1 LLFFVAVEVAVDQDK
16 QQRGKG
22 RAGTLENP
30 ETYENVPGHVI
41 PIIER
46 EFDDFDNE
54 AEKFLGGEL
63 AEDQFIGFRLKQGV
77 YGQRQPDVQ
86 MLRIKLPFGG
96 VTPEQMEAFAGVVE
110 RYAPL
115 NKGHITTRQNI
126 QIHHVPLP
134 DAAKAIRELSDAGL
148 SSREGCGNTIRNVT
162 GDPWAGVAADEVFDP
177 TPYAGAYVRYFVRHP
192 TTQLM
197 PRKIKTAFTGSDEDR
212 AITGIHDIAFLSR
225 ERDGVRGF
233 EVRVG
238 GGTSIMA
245 RVAPTLYEFVE
256 VDNGDYLKVA
266 EAALRIFDRQEW
278 LRANRA
284 RARIK
289 VLIDKIGIDAFREQ
303 VEEELQ
309 GDWVAERGFG
319 AELVERLRF
328 DDEEEERAPE
338 RPATPAS
345 PNGDRSEFDR
355 FLQGN
360 VQPQRQEGFVAV
372 EVKVER
378 GDLTP
383 EQFRGLATIMRG
395 HTGGY
400 ARSTVQ
406 QNLVLRWVRD
416 EALYTVWERLKG
428 LGLAEAGARE
438 ITDVV
443 SCPGTD
449 SCKLGITSSMGL
461 NRAIKQRVEGMDI
474 SDELTRKI
482 HIKMSGCPNGC
493 SQHHIANIG
502 FYGASLKVGER
513 QVPAYIP
520 HIGGNYEGG
529 EVIFGTRLKSRLPAK
544 RVPEAVER
552 WIRVYEAERNEGEE
566 FNAFAERVGA
576 GRFEAEVKELTMPAE
591 FSLETMQQFIDWD
604 RSSPYKVERGEG
616 ECAI

>member
-1 LLFFVAVEVAVDQDK
+1 MELVVEQGK
-16 QQRGKG
+16 EQRGKG
-22 RAGTLENP
+22 RTGTLENP
-30 ETYENVPGHVI
+30 ETYENVPGHII
-41 PIIER
+41 PILER
-46 EFDDFDNE
+46 EFDDFDSE
-54 AEKFLGGEL
+54 AEEFLGGKLTE
-63 AEDQFIGFRLKQGV
+63 EQFIGFRLKQGV
-77 YGQRQPDVQ
+77 YGQRQADVQ
-86 MLRIKLPFGG
+86 MIRVKLPFGG
-96 VTPEQMEAFAGVVE
+96 VTPEQMEAFASVVE
-110 RYAPL
+110 QYAPL

-126 QIHHVPLP
+126 QIHHIPLR
-134 DAAKAIRELSDAGL
+134 DAAAAIREISDAGL

-162 GDPWAGVAADEVFDP
+162 GDPWAGVAPDDVFDP
-177 TPYAGAYVRYFVRHP
+177 TPYVGAYVRYFVRHP

-197 PRKIKTAFTGSDEDR
+197 PRKIKTSFTGSDADR
-212 AITGIHDIAFLSR
+212 AISGIHDIAFLAR
-225 ERDGVRGF
+225 ERDGVKGF

-256 VDNGDYLKVA
+256 ADNGDYLKVT

-278 LRANRA
+278 LRVNRA

-289 VLIDKIGIDAFREQ
+289 VLVDKIGIDAFREQ
-303 VEEELQ
+303 VEEELE
-309 GDWVAERGFG
+309 GDWVEEREFD

-328 DDEEEERAPE
+328 DHDEEANAPE
-338 RPATPAS
+338 APAAPAS
-345 PNGDRSEFDR
+345 PNGDRSQFDR
-355 FLQGN
+355 FVQAN
-360 VQPQRQEGFVAV
+360 VQAQRQEGFSTV

-383 EQFRGLATIMRG
+383 EQFRGLAAIMRQF
-395 HTGGY
+395 TGGY

-416 EALYTVWERLKG
+416 EALYDVWQRLG
-428 LGLAEAGARE
+428 ELGLDEAGPRE

-461 NRAIKQRVEGMDI
+461 NRAIKERLQALDI
-474 SDELTRKI
+474 KDGLTRRI
-482 HIKMSGCPNGC
+482 HVKMSGCPNGC

-513 QVPAYIP
+513 QLPAYIP
-520 HIGGNYEGG
+520 HIGGKYEGG
-529 EVIFGTRLKSRLPAK
+529 EVVFGTRLKSRLPAK

-552 WIRVYEAERNEGEE
+552 WVRLYEAERSDEAEE
-566 FNAFAERVGA
+566 FNTFAERVGA
-576 GRFEAEVKELTMPAE
+576 SRFEEEVKDLTLPAE
-591 FSLETMQQFIDWD
+591 FSLETMQQFIDWQ

>member
-1 LLFFVAVEVAVDQDK
+1 VEVVVDQGK
-16 QQRGKG
+16 EQRGKG
-22 RAGTLENP
+22 RTGSLENP
-30 ETYENVPGHVI
+30 ETYENVPGSII
-41 PIIER
+41 PILER

-54 AEKFLGGEL
+54 AEEFLAGKMP
-63 AEDQFIGFRLKQGV
+63 EDEFIGFRLKQGV
-77 YGQRQPDVQ
+77 YGQRQADVQ
-86 MLRIKLPFGG
+86 MVRVKLPFGG
-96 VTPEQMEAFAGVVE
+96 VTPEQMETFANVVE
-110 RYAPL
+110 KYAPL
-115 NKGHITTRQNI
+115 DKGHITTRQNI
-126 QIHHVPLP
+126 QIHHVPLR
-134 DAAKAIRELSDAGL
+134 DMELLLREIAEVDL
-148 SSREGCGNTIRNVT
+148 SSREGCGNTVRNVT
-162 GDPWAGVAADEVFDP
+162 GDPWAGVAPDEVFDP

-225 ERDGVRGF
+225 EKDGVKGF

-256 VDNGDYLKVA
+256 ADNGDYLKVA

-278 LRANRA
+278 LRVNRA

-289 VLIDKIGIDAFREQ
+289 VLIDKIGIDAFRELVDEELEGEW
-303 VEEELQ
+303 VEEREF
-309 GDWVAERGFG
+309 D

-328 DDEEEERAPE
+328 DDDEEANAPE
-338 RPATPAS
+338 APATPAS
-345 PNGDRSEFDR
+345 PNGERSEFER
-355 FLQGN
+355 FCEGN
-360 VQPQRQEGFVAV
+360 VQAQRQEGFSAV
-372 EVKVER
+372 EVKIER

-383 EQFRGLATIMRG
+383 EQFRGLAAIMREF
-395 HTGGY
+395 TGGY

-416 EALYTVWERLKG
+416 EALFEVWQRLDA
-428 LGLAEAGARE
+428 LGLSEAGARE

-461 NRAIKQRVEGMDI
+461 NRAVKERLEAMDVK
-474 SDELTRKI
+474 DGLTRKI
-482 HIKMSGCPNGC
+482 HVKMSGCPNGC

-502 FYGASLKVGER
+502 FYGASLKVGGR
-513 QVPAYIP
+513 QMPAYIP

-552 WIRVYEAERNEGEE
+552 WVRLYEAERSDEAEE
-566 FNAFAERVGA
+566 FNTFAERAGA
-576 GRFEAEVKELTMPAE
+576 SRFEDEVKDLTLPAE
-591 FSLETMQQFIDWD
+591 FSLETMQQFIDWN